1 MKVMQGELMLT
12 LSVLVFSLEVVIPLV
27 FTFVFIEGVVTGFI
41 GVVGLRLTVGEVVWL
56 VCVLGVVVSCDILVV
71 VVLALVK

>member
-12 LSVLVFSLEVVIPLV
+12 LSELVFILEVVIPLV

-41 GVVGLRLTVGEVVWL
+41 GVVGLGLTVSEVVWL

>member
-1 MKVMQGELMLT
+1 MQGELMLT

-41 GVVGLRLTVGEVVWL
+41 GVVGLGLTEGEVVWL
-56 VCVLGVVVSCDILVV
+56 VCVLGVV
-71 VVLALVK
+71 APYW

>member
-1 MKVMQGELMLT
+1 MLFR
-12 LSVLVFSLEVVIPLV
+12 S
-27 FTFVFIEGVVTGFI
+27 VVTGFF
-41 GVVGLRLTVGEVVWL
+41 GVVGLGLTVGEVVWL

>member
-12 LSVLVFSLEVVIPLV
+12 LSELVFILEVVIPLV
-27 FTFVFIEGVVTGFI
+27 FTFVFIEGVVAGFI
-41 GVVGLRLTVGEVVWL
+41 GVVGFGLTEGEVVWL
-56 VCVLGVVVSCDILVV
+56 VCVLGVVVPCDILVV